1 MLRNPPPQNPRP
13 TRIIHHRPTPL
24 FILSLSKDDAPPK
37 PHSRQETNYATMHH
51 KRTETGAKEQAMPP
65 ATRVRAFLLVFTTL
79 FLIALLLSIAAEFSN
94 AKWIQTAASI
104 GDRLE
109 SLTVIA
115 IAATFILVE
124 GVPMLAHWIRQAE
137 IKEAREEGRAE
148 GRLEGQAEWQ
158 AIGRAEGR
166 LEGQAEGRLEGQAEG
181 RLEGQAEGRLE
192 GQAEGRL
199 EGQAEGRLE
208 GQAEWQAVGRAL
220 EREAWQQWRR
230 SLEAWEQR
238 RTEAENAGQR
248 FNEPLPK
255 PPTDD

>member
-1 MLRNPPPQNPRP
+1 
-13 TRIIHHRPTPL
+13 
-24 FILSLSKDDAPPK
+24 
-37 PHSRQETNYATMHH
+37 
-51 KRTETGAKEQAMPP
+51 MPP
-65 ATRVRAFLLVFTTL
+65 ATRVRAFLLVFTAL

-137 IKEAREEGRAE
+137 IKAAREEGLA
-148 GRLEGQAEWQ
+148 EGQAQ
-158 AIGRAEGR
+158 GLA
-166 LEGQAEGRLEGQAEG
+166 EGQAMGLAKGESLGLAKGES
-181 RLEGQAEGRLE
+181 L
-192 GQAEGRL
+192 
-199 EGQAEGRLE
+199 
-208 GQAEWQAVGRAL
+208 GRAL
-220 EREAWQQWRR
+220 EREVWQEWRR
-230 SLEAWEQR
+230 ALEAWEQR

>member
-1 MLRNPPPQNPRP
+1 
-13 TRIIHHRPTPL
+13 
-24 FILSLSKDDAPPK
+24 
-37 PHSRQETNYATMHH
+37 
-51 KRTETGAKEQAMPP
+51 MPP
-65 ATRVRAFLLVFTTL
+65 ATRVRAFLLVFTAL
-79 FLIALLLSIAAEFSN
+79 FLLALILSIAAEFSN

-104 GDRLE
+104 GSRLE

-148 GRLEGQAEWQ
+148 GR
-158 AIGRAEGR
+158 AEGR
-166 LEGQAEGRLEGQAEG
+166 LEGQAEWQAQGRAEG
-181 RLEGQAEGRLE
+181 R
-192 GQAEGRL
+192 
-199 EGQAEGRLE
+199 AEGRLE
-208 GQAEWQAVGRAL
+208 GQAEWQAVGRVEGQAEGRIL
-220 EREAWQQWRR
+220 EREAWQEWRR
-230 SLEAWEQR
+230 SIEAWEQR

>member
-1 MLRNPPPQNPRP
+1 
-13 TRIIHHRPTPL
+13 
-24 FILSLSKDDAPPK
+24 
-37 PHSRQETNYATMHH
+37 
-51 KRTETGAKEQAMPP
+51 MPP
-65 ATRVRAFLLVFTTL
+65 ATRVRAFLLVFTAL
-79 FLIALLLSIAAEFSN
+79 FLLALILSIAAEFSN

-104 GDRLE
+104 GSRLE

-148 GRLEGQAEWQ
+148 GRLESQAEWQ
-158 AIGRAEGR
+158 ALGRAEGR
-166 LEGQAEGRLEGQAEG
+166 LEGQAEGR
-181 RLEGQAEGRLE
+181 
-192 GQAEGRL
+192 
-199 EGQAEGRLE
+199 AEGRLE
-208 GQAEWQAVGRAL
+208 GQAEWQALGRVEGRIL
-220 EREAWQQWRR
+220 EREAWQEWRR
-230 SLEAWEQR
+230 ALEAWEQR